1 MRFIIVT
8 GMSGAGKSTA
18 LKMFEDMG
26 FFCVDNLPISLITKM
41 AEISFSPETNIDK
54 IALGIDIRSGAALE
68 EMASILDGLKTSK
81 LKYEIVFFDA
91 DNDVLI
97 KRFKET
103 RRKHPLEG
111 KKSVEEK
118 IIEERKILDFL
129 RNRANYIMDTSFLLT
144 RELKEELEN
153 IFVKNKDYNNLFIT
167 ICSFGF
173 KYGIPTEA
181 DLVFDVRFMP
191 NPYYIDEL
199 KYKTGNDKAVREYVM
214 SSDLSKE
221 FLKKLEDMVK
231 FLIPNYVKEG
241 KNQLVIGIGCT
252 GGKHR
257 SVTISNEL
265 YNLLSSKNHYGI
277 KVFHRD
283 IKK

>member
-8 GMSGAGKSTA
+8 GMSGAGKTTA

-54 IALGIDIRSGAALE
+54 VALGIDIRSGAALE
-68 EMASILDGLKTSK
+68 EMSTILETLKNKK

-91 DNDVLI
+91 DNEVLI

-118 IIEERKILDFL
+118 ILEERKILDFL
-129 RNRANYIMDTSFLLT
+129 RNQANYIMDTSFLLT
-144 RELKEELEN
+144 RELKEELES

-191 NPYYIDEL
+191 NPYYVEEL
-199 KYKTGNDKAVREYVM
+199 KYKTGNDKGVRDYVM
-214 SSDLSKE
+214 SSDLSKV
-221 FLKKLEDMVK
+221 FLIKLEDMIK
-231 FLIPNYVKEG
+231 FLIPYYVKEG
-241 KNQLVIGIGCT
+241 KNQLVIAIGCT

-257 SVTISNEL
+257 SVTIGNEL
-265 YNLLSSKNHYGI
+265 YNLLSSENHYGI